1 MQNILL
7 CIYKHTCLHLYVG
20 DFFFNVL
27 IFLVKHNL
35 GMLNTVI
42 ISLKKCCVQSVCS
55 LLPLQYF
62 VFYS

>member
-7 CIYKHTCLHLYVG
+7 CLYKHTCLHLYVG

-42 ISLKKCCVQSVCS
+42 ISLKKSVN
-55 LLPLQYF
+55 LT
-62 VFYS
+62 